1 MEPLKNMFTRSPLST
16 WKSLDQ
22 TQKGN
27 FTNPVWTAL
36 FDYEASGK
44 DELTLRKGDLVEVLS
59 LDSEISGDEGW
70 WAGKVNNKVG
80 IFPSNYISFKPSR
93 YGKLPGPGVVQD
105 LGPAV
110 VSEFEMV
117 DFSELSL
124 EEVIGVGG
132 FGKVYRGTWKCE
144 LVAVKAARQDP
155 DEDISV
161 TAQNVQNEARLF
173 AMLQH
178 PNIIT
183 LKGVCLQEPNL
194 CLIMEYA
201 SGGALSRALAGRRIP
216 PHVLVNWAVQI
227 ARGMLYLHN
236 EAIVPVIHRDLKSN
250 NILLAEPVEQDSIE
264 GKTLKIT
271 DFGLARE
278 WHKTTKMSTAGTYAW
293 MAPEVIKSSTFS
305 KGSDVWSYGVLLWE
319 LLTGE
324 APYRGIDG
332 LAVAY
337 GVAVNK
343 LTLPIPSTCPEPFAQ
358 LMSECWDQDPHR
370 RPSFRCILDQL
381 TALEEQV
388 LYEMP
393 PDSFHSLQDD
403 WKHEIQSMFDEIRA
417 KEKEL
422 RCREEELKRAA
433 LEQKSH
439 EEFLRQRE
447 QQLVQWE
454 QDVFERELSLLILH
468 LNQNHKP
475 NVKKR
480 KGTFKKHKLKV
491 KNGEKISMP
500 QDFIHKITVQASPGL
515 EKRRNSPDLG
525 SPSIG
530 PRFRAIQLS
539 PSDSRWSSV
548 WPLESLP
555 VKQINGERRFTPHL
569 SPKSPKSPKILRLS
583 TPENSLSMRAKLLEM
598 DSNENEDSKADFEEY
613 RPITPEY
620 NHNEG
625 SESEEG
631 GSSPC
636 GSPKSDQPRPSSL
649 AKSTHGALLS
659 SAALLASVALGR
671 CLEPQHPPTP
681 PPRASSRTNLST
693 LEPDRS
699 PDRPAEPDVVDDLIT
714 FGTDSLPQ
722 AFLGTLKPPEIK
734 LLPLT
739 PPPPNPRER
748 DRSGC
753 RTPQHSPGDWTTYT
767 NGEMANEN
775 SYQSGERRRRSS
787 NGLHSSQLVLDLP
800 LCQDTFESEDKSPM
814 PFALYPDPR
823 LWSPKT
829 RRLEVNI
836 IPRPRPSPIRPR
848 IDPWSFVS
856 AGVVD
861 KPDAKKATCGSSP
874 MSPRL
879 GYHPSPTN
887 PFTNCDPFPSPDCDP
902 FNLKLDPSMN
912 TDHLSFDPF
921 STPFPTS
928 RSAPCSTNG
937 SPNLSL
943 RVAPPNTV
951 DSPLIDLGC
960 VGVNKPLDVPK
971 ERVQTR
977 RTLGLSPFRSPALLR
992 DDRF

>member
-1 MEPLKNMFTRSPLST
+1 MEPLKNIFSRGPVSA

-80 IFPSNYISFKPSR
+80 IFPSNYVSFKPSG
-93 YGKLPGPGVVQD
+93 YGELQGSG

-110 VSEFEMV
+110 VSELEPDTV

-132 FGKVYRGTWKCE
+132 FGKVYRGTWKGE

-173 AMLQH
+173 AMLKH
-178 PNIIT
+178 PNIIA
-183 LKGVCLQEPNL
+183 LIGVCLQEPNL
-194 CLIMEYA
+194 CLVMEYA
-201 SGGALSRALAGRRIP
+201 SGGPLSRALAGRRIP

-227 ARGMLYLHN
+227 ARGMQYLHN

-324 APYRGIDG
+324 VPYRGIDG

-343 LTLPIPSTCPEPFAQ
+343 LTLPIPSTCPEPFTQ

-370 RPSFRCILDQL
+370 RPSFSSILQQL
-381 TALEEQV
+381 MALEEQV
-388 LYEMP
+388 MHEMP
-393 PDSFHSLQDD
+393 QDSFHSLQED
-403 WKHEIQSMFDEIRA
+403 WKLEIQDMFDELRA

-447 QQLVQWE
+447 QQLAQWE
-454 QDVFERELSLLILH
+454 QDVFERELSLLIMH
-468 LNQNHKP
+468 LNQNQKP

-480 KGTFKKHKLKV
+480 KGTFKKHKLKG

-500 QDFIHKITVQASPGL
+500 QDFIHKITVQASPCL
-515 EKRRNSPDLG
+515 EKRRNSPDMG

-530 PRFRAIQLS
+530 PRFRAIQLG
-539 PSDSRWSSV
+539 PSESKWSSV

-555 VKQINGERRFTPHL
+555 LKQTNGERKFTPHL

-583 TPENSLSMRAKLLEM
+583 TQENSLSMRAKLLEV
-598 DSNENEDSKADFEEY
+598 DSNEDSRADFEEY
-613 RPITPEY
+613 IPITPEPS
-620 NHNEG
+620 HNEG

-631 GSSPC
+631 GLSPCSSPK
-636 GSPKSDQPRPSSL
+636 PDQSGPVSL
-649 AKSTHGALLS
+649 GKSTHRALLS
-659 SAALLASVALGR
+659 SAALLASVALGH
-671 CLEPQHPPTP
+671 CLEPQLPPTP
-681 PPRASSRTNLST
+681 PPRVSSRTQLST
-693 LEPDRS
+693 LELEPEPEPEPDRS
-699 PDRPAEPDVVDDLIT
+699 PGPEVVGDLIT
-714 FGTDSLPQ
+714 FSTDSLPRG
-722 AFLGTLKPPEIK
+722 FLDSLKPPEIK
-734 LLPLT
+734 PLPLT
-739 PPPPNPRER
+739 PPPPNPRDRER
-748 DRSGC
+748 PGR
-753 RTPQHSPGDWTTYT
+753 RTAPHWSAHANGDAEVPQ
-767 NGEMANEN
+767 
-775 SYQSGERRRRSS
+775 QSGERRRRSS
-787 NGLHSSQLVLDLP
+787 YGLNSSQLILDLP
-800 LCQDTFESEDKSPM
+800 LCQDTFEAEDKSLL

-836 IPRPRPSPIRPR
+836 IPRPRPSPNRPR

-856 AGVVD
+856 AGVTD
-861 KPDAKKATCGSSP
+861 RAAAKRVISSP
-874 MSPRL
+874 TSPRL
-879 GYHPSPTN
+879 AYQPSPTN

-902 FNLKLDPSMN
+902 FNLRVDPSMN
-912 TDHLSFDPF
+912 SDHASTFDPF
-921 STPFPTS
+921 SAPFPTS

-943 RVAPPNTV
+943 RVAPLNPA
-951 DSPLIDLGC
+951 DSPLLDLSWM
-960 VGVNKPLDVPK
+960 GVSRPLDGPK
-971 ERVQTR
+971 ERVHPHR
-977 RTLGLSPFRSPALLR
+977 SLGLSPFRSPEPLR